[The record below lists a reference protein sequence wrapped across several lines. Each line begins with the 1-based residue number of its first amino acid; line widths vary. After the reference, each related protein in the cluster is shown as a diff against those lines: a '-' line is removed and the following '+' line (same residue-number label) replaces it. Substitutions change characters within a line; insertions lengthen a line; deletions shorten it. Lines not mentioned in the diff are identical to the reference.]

1 MFDDVFR
8 DMPANLQREREE
20 MRALLE
26 RQRAEAGAAA
36 QSQDAHGS
44 PPRAHEG

>member
-26 RQRAEAGAAA
+26 RQRAEAGSAPP
-36 QSQDAHGS
+36 QDAHGT